1 MKHPSSIILTALAAI
16 SLAASCGESNSP
28 MPEVEAAARRDAAKV
43 VAAAPGS
50 MQREGAVLDI
60 RVREQALRD
69 AGHDRAADIYIS
81 TAAHILI
88 DSLGIIDADP
98 VLTDVNDASGE

>member
-16 SLAASCGESNSP
+16 SLAASCGSSDSP

-43 VAAAPGS
+43 VAATGS

-69 AGHDRAADIYIS
+69 AGHGRAADIYIS
-81 TAAHILI
+81 TAVHILI
-88 DSLGIIDADP
+88 DSLGIIDPDP
-98 VLTDVNDASGE
+98 VLTDVNYASGE